1 MREPI
6 EISTTVAG
14 TDAQELLDLVAA
26 DSHTLRALPPLTRG
40 ALVSAA
46 AHCHVAR
53 SGDRAVG
60 LLIANRRESSGVL
73 RAIGV
78 RAEWRRRGV
87 ARALVESLAAEL
99 DAEGVR
105 RMVTAAVDTRDA
117 AAIAFFRALGW
128 TEESTGSLQMRRDLD
143 DLPPLPA
150 LAGYRLRTYREG
162 DAEAW
167 TRLLRDAFATEVGS
181 HAPAGDDAFRRELG
195 ESPLFDPGRVFF
207 AVREEDGQVAGTT
220 SSWEAKIEGR
230 RVGLIHWVAV
240 APAHR
245 GHGLGE
251 ALNLAALHDM
261 RARGHQEAYLNTNTA
276 LRAAVHLYE
285 RLGFRPAQGH
295 RRAERGGPVVF
306 QRPDGQASG

>member
-14 TDAQELLDLVAA
+14 ADAQELLDLVAA
-26 DSHTLRALPPLTRG
+26 DSHTLRALPALARG

-60 LLIANRRESSGVL
+60 LLIANRRDSGGVL

-99 DAEGVR
+99 DAEGAR
-105 RMVTAAVDTRDA
+105 LLVTAAVDTRDA

-128 TEESTGSLQMRRDLD
+128 TEESTGSLQMQRDLD

-150 LAGYRLRTYREG
+150 LTGYRLRTYQEG
-162 DAEAW
+162 DAAAW
-167 TRLLRDAFATEVGS
+167 TRLLQDAFATEVGS
-181 HAPAGDDAFRRELG
+181 HAPAGDDAFDRELG
-195 ESPLFDPGRVFF
+195 RSPLFEPGRVFL
-207 AVREEDGQVAGTT
+207 AVREGDGQVAGTT
-220 SSWEAKIEGR
+220 SSWEAEIEGR

-240 APAHR
+240 APEHR
-245 GHGLGE
+245 GHHLGE

-261 RARGHQEAYLNTNTA
+261 RARGHREAYLNTNTA
-276 LRAAVHLYE
+276 LRAAVRLYE
-285 RLGFRPAQGH
+285 RLGFRPAQQW
-295 RRAERGGPVVF
+295 VVYH
-306 QRPDGQASG
+306 RPDGQASG

>member
-1 MREPI
+1 MSEPI

-26 DSHTLRALPPLTRG
+26 DSHTLRALPPLARG
-40 ALVSAA
+40 ALVSAT

-53 SGDRAVG
+53 SGDRVVG
-60 LLIANRRESSGVL
+60 LLIAHRRENGGMLRVL
-73 RAIGV
+73 GV
-78 RAEWRRRGV
+78 RAAWRRRGV
-87 ARALVESLAAEL
+87 ARALVASLATEL
-99 DAEGVR
+99 DAEGVGR
-105 RMVTAAVDTRDA
+105 LVTAAVDTRDA

-150 LAGYRLRTYREG
+150 LAGYRLRTYQEG
-162 DAEAW
+162 DAAAW
-167 TRLLRDAFATEVGS
+167 TRLLQDAFATEEGS
-181 HAPAGDDAFRRELG
+181 HAPAGDDAFDRELG
-195 ESPLFDPGRVFF
+195 KSPLFEPGRVFL
-207 AVREEDGQVAGTT
+207 AVREVDGQVAGTT
-220 SSWEAKIEGR
+220 SSWETEIEGR

-261 RARGHQEAYLNTNTA
+261 RARGHREAYLNTNTA
-276 LRAAVHLYE
+276 LRSAVRLYE
-285 RLGFRPAQGH
+285 RVGFGPAQQW
-295 RRAERGGPVVF
+295 VVF